1 MFGHGSLDIS
11 RSFRTMGGIGNIIG
25 YKAETKTFATDDLSI
40 DERYEAKKTT
50 EDVASYNSAVALAAS
65 SQADAT
71 YGKWVAVSYSDTLKS
86 VINKYDDGLPQ
97 PFKNIIQGGSN
108 NSFTSHGSLRLD
120 NSDTWGTSGSF
131 HAKLAKNWMVKIN
144 LWSDNFNYF
153 EDNLKDNKID
163 RFDDDSFSGNGDG
176 YTDWINFW
184 LIEENDYFSLD
195 IDNERSD
202 TAQLKVV
209 IEGVTY
215 TSSNPP
221 NSDNEAKVWLKEVW
235 HWNPTFGT
243 IAYTPEQDNTNT
255 NTNTNTDED
264 EELEC
269 KDSDCKADEKAVKKT
284 GWNGVETC
292 ECSSDFGQDDT
303 EMTKTKLAMI
313 AAGGVAVV
321 GLIVYGMKK

>member
-1 MFGHGSLDIS
+1 MFGHGALDIS
-11 RSFRTMGGIGNIIG
+11 NSFRTMGGIGNIIG
-25 YKAETKTFATDDLSI
+25 YKAETKTFATETLSI
-40 DERYEAKKTT
+40 DERYEAKKIRD
-50 EDVASYNSAVALAAS
+50 DVASYDSAVALAAS

-71 YGKWVAVSYSDTLKS
+71 YGKWVKVDYPKTLET
-86 VINKYDDGLPQ
+86 VINKYDDGEPQ
-97 PFKNIIQGGSN
+97 PFKNIIQGGSD

-163 RFDDDSFSGNGDG
+163 LFDDDSFSGNGDG

-243 IAYTPEQDNTNT
+243 IAYTPEQDDDNDTN
-255 NTNTNTDED
+255 ED

-303 EMTKTKLAMI
+303 KMTKTKLAMI

>member
-1 MFGHGSLDIS
+1 
-11 RSFRTMGGIGNIIG
+11 
-25 YKAETKTFATDDLSI
+25 
-40 DERYEAKKTT
+40 
-50 EDVASYNSAVALAAS
+50 
-65 SQADAT
+65 
-71 YGKWVAVSYSDTLKS
+71 
-86 VINKYDDGLPQ
+86 
-97 PFKNIIQGGSN
+97 
-108 NSFTSHGSLRLD
+108 
-120 NSDTWGTSGSF
+120 
-131 HAKLAKNWMVKIN
+131 MVKIN
-144 LWSDNFNYF
+144 LWSDNFEYF
-153 EDNLKDNKID
+153 EDNLKENKID

-243 IAYTPEQDNTNT
+243 IAYTPEQNNTNT
-255 NTNTNTDED
+255 NTN

-269 KDSDCKADEKAVKKT
+269 KDSDCQADEKAVKKT
-284 GWNGVETC
+284 GLNGVETC
-292 ECSSDFGQDDT
+292 ECVAVDEDE
-303 EMTKTKLAMI
+303 EMTNAELAMI

>member
-97 PFKNIIQGGSN
+97 PFKNIIQGGSD

-120 NSDTWGTSGSF
+120 DSDSYGTSGSF

-153 EDNLKDNKID
+153 EDNLMMIHLVEMVMV
-163 RFDDDSFSGNGDG
+163 
-176 YTDWINFW
+176 I
-184 LIEENDYFSLD
+184 LIGL
-195 IDNERSD
+195 
-202 TAQLKVV
+202 
-209 IEGVTY
+209 
-215 TSSNPP
+215 
-221 NSDNEAKVWLKEVW
+221 
-235 HWNPTFGT
+235 TFG
-243 IAYTPEQDNTNT
+243 
-255 NTNTNTDED
+255 
-264 EELEC
+264 
-269 KDSDCKADEKAVKKT
+269 
-284 GWNGVETC
+284 
-292 ECSSDFGQDDT
+292 
-303 EMTKTKLAMI
+303 
-313 AAGGVAVV
+313 
-321 GLIVYGMKK
+321 